1 MPSSKKTPNLH
12 LNKWLGSDKPKKDDF
27 VEDNEILDQ
36 AIGDL
41 RGRLGQTGES
51 AEALVQQAKAE
62 LEKKLADTKIDLES
76 SVGTVRTGLSSHT
89 DNGAVHVTQA
99 QKESWNAHTTL
110 SAVHVTQGRLECPG
124 SHIRQLPGQWVGPA
138 KDRAGLSPQGRGG
151 VRGRLAAGA
160 VDVGLAD
167 RGRVRRLLHLRG
179 GGGRCERGARRLL
192 RHEHGLRLGRLLLQA
207 QRLRQH
213 LRLHGVAVTK
223 KPSRRVPA
231 GALASIAVVQ
241 GRVCSA
247 GFLEQVL

>member
-62 LEKKLADTKIDLES
+62 LEKKLADTKTDLES

-110 SAVHVTQGRLECPG
+110 SVVHVTQAQKDAWNAQGVISG
-124 SHIRQLPGQWVGPA
+124 SFQGNGSARQKIALGFRPKAGVA
-138 KDRAGLSPQGRGG
+138 FAAGLPP
-151 VRGRLAAGA
+151 VRSMWGSQTGDVYAAFFTSEAAGGS
-160 VDVGLAD
+160 VSVEPD
-167 RGRVRRLLHLRG
+167 
-179 GGGRCERGARRLL
+179 
-192 RHEHGLRLGRLLLQA
+192 
-207 QRLRQH
+207 
-213 LRLHGVAVTK
+213 
-223 KPSRRVPA
+223 
-231 GALASIAVVQ
+231 
-241 GRVCSA
+241 
-247 GFLEQVL
+247 GFYAMSTAYGSDGYSYKLNDYGSTYGYMVWR